1 MNARRS
7 NGLLVRR
14 IVLAAVLGFALA
26 GCAQNRIAKGNAADR
41 TKAVPTDSAGA
52 DGEDAD
58 GSGALAAIQ
67 PPPRIENLP
76 KQELTPQILYQMLL
90 AEIAGQRGDLNFSTR
105 AYIDL
110 ARTTRDPRIAK
121 RAAEVAMFSRQND
134 AAVEAARLWAEV
146 DPESPQAQ
154 QMLAGVLVGTN
165 RLDEAQQHVA
175 KLLEQEGPA
184 LPGALLR
191 LNRLFARQV
200 DKAQVSQMVDKL
212 TEPYLNVPE
221 AHLARGEAAL
231 NAGDNTKAVQAA
243 DQALKLRPTWETAVL
258 LKAQAQR
265 ASSPEQSVETLKTFL
280 SKNPKA
286 REVRLNYARSLVND
300 KQYEKARAEFQKLLA
315 DFPDNSDVIY
325 AVGVLSMQLNDF
337 TAADKNLRKLLE
349 MEYGE
354 PNLIRL
360 YLGQIAEEQKR
371 TADALKWYGSVQ
383 PGEQYVPAQL
393 RIANVLAQ
401 DGKIDEARRSLQQ
414 ASATS
419 NGDRIQF
426 LLGEAQILRDSGRTE
441 EAFNLLDQS
450 LNAQPNQPDLL
461 YETALL
467 AERLG
472 RIDVLEA
479 NLRHLIQIKPDHAQA
494 YNALGYSFADRNER
508 LDEAQKLIAKALE
521 LTPED
526 PFILDSMGWVLYRK
540 GDLPGALTALK
551 RAYGLRQDPEIAA
564 HLGEVLWTMD
574 RRDEAK
580 KTWRDAAQANP
591 KNEVLANAIKKF
603 IP

>member
-7 NGLLVRR
+7 NGLLIRR
-14 IVLAAVLGFALA
+14 VVLAAVLGFALA
-26 GCAQNRIAKGNAADR
+26 GCAQNRISKGDVAGG
-41 TKAVPTDSAGA
+41 TKAAPTDSAGTDA
-52 DGEDAD
+52 EDAD

-76 KQELTPQILYQMLL
+76 KQELTPQILYQLLL

-231 NAGDNTKAVQAA
+231 NASDNTKAVQAA

-265 ASSPEQSVETLKTFL
+265 ANSPEQSAETLKAFL

-300 KQYEKARAEFQKLLA
+300 KQYEKARAEFQKLLT

-337 TAADKNLRKLLE
+337 TTADKNLRKLLE

-393 RIANVLAQ
+393 RLANVLAQ

-426 LLGEAQILRDSGRTE
+426 LLGEAQILRDSGQTQ

-472 RIDVLEA
+472 RIDVLET

-521 LTPED
+521 LTPDD

-551 RAYGLRQDPEIAA
+551 RAYGIRQDPEIAA